1 MRPKQQRNNFSLVI
15 PANAGI
21 LFRLTLKT
29 YFKIESLL
37 VLTET
42 DQILDIEQAAIRLL
56 AQNEH
61 TVRQLKTKLRKKDFD
76 ADAIDTVVQDLQ
88 HRNLLSDERFAE
100 QYLLMRSRKG
110 FGPVRI
116 QQEMYEKGVEDSL
129 IAITMD
135 DADIDWHELMRETLL
150 KKYGPASVL
159 NYEERARRA
168 RFLEYRGFPA
178 ALIRKSLFDD

>member
-1 MRPKQQRNNFSLVI
+1 ML
-15 PANAGI
+15 AA
-21 LFRLTLKT
+21 
-29 YFKIESLL
+29 
-37 VLTET
+37 ET
-42 DQILDIEQAAIRLL
+42 DQLLDIEQAAMRLL

-61 TVRQLKTKLRKKDFD
+61 TVRQLTTKLRKKDFD
-76 ADAIDTVVQDLQ
+76 AEAIQTVLQDLQ
-88 HRNLLSDERFAE
+88 QRNLLSDERFAE

-116 QQEMYEKGVEDSL
+116 AQEMHEKGVGDSL
-129 IAITMD
+129 VAETMD
-135 DADIDWHELMRETLL
+135 AADIDWRALLRETLQ
-150 KKYGPASVL
+150 KKYGSGAVL

>member
-1 MRPKQQRNNFSLVI
+1 
-15 PANAGI
+15 
-21 LFRLTLKT
+21 
-29 YFKIESLL
+29 LL
-37 VLTET
+37 AAET
-42 DQILDIEQAAIRLL
+42 DQLLDIEQAAMRLL

-76 ADAIDTVVQDLQ
+76 VEAIEAVLQDLQ
-88 HRNLLSDERFAE
+88 KRNLLSDERFAE

-116 QQEMYEKGVEDSL
+116 EQEMQEKGVSDSL
-129 IAITMD
+129 IAVAMN
-135 DADIDWHELMRETLL
+135 DADIDWREQIQQALK
-150 KKYGPASVL
+150 KKYGSGSAL

>member
-1 MRPKQQRNNFSLVI
+1 ML
-15 PANAGI
+15 AA
-21 LFRLTLKT
+21 
-29 YFKIESLL
+29 
-37 VLTET
+37 ET
-42 DQILDIEQAAIRLL
+42 DQLLDIEQAAMRLL

-76 ADAIDTVVQDLQ
+76 AEAIEAVLQDLQ
-88 HRNLLSDERFAE
+88 QRNLLSDERFAE

-116 QQEMYEKGVEDSL
+116 EQEMHEKGVSDSL
-129 IAITMD
+129 IAIAMD
-135 DADIDWHELMRETLL
+135 DADIDWREQMQDVLK
-150 KKYGPASVL
+150 KKYGSGSPL

-178 ALIRKSLFDD
+178 VLIRKSLFDD